1 MRSACESFGRS
12 IGLKAFIQQS
22 FSPPTTGKWI
32 PCQLI
37 LADDV
42 VQFTQQVLVQVI
54 QEVILQHSLHLKAN
68 QADVP
73 CVDELSNNVL
83 TDLRKPVQH
92 QFVGD
97 AHDPHHKIRELV
109 EIRRNDIVEE
119 LEPDIGIKVTKY
131 ILECFGV
138 GVLEIHSNKILF
150 LKDMLPAC

>member
-1 MRSACESFGRS
+1 MYDLECGTNGFGKSRAVDAVGTAARGDDSLVFCAAKLAERADFGGVAVMTSRRSSLEVDRGVAPQGLFDAGVLSLPAPLGVFG
-12 IGLKAFIQQS
+12 
-22 FSPPTTGKWI
+22 
-32 PCQLI
+32 
-37 LADDV
+37 
-42 VQFTQQVLVQVI
+42 
-54 QEVILQHSLHLKAN
+54 
-68 QADVP
+68 
-73 CVDELSNNVL
+73 
-83 TDLRKPVQH
+83 
-92 QFVGD
+92 FVGD